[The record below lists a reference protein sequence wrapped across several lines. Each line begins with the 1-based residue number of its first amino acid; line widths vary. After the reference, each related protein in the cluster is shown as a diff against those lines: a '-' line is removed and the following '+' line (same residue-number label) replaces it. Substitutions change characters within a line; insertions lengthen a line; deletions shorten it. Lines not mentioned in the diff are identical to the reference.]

1 MAYEKKEGDISIF
14 KNNFKNAKNQPDY
27 KGSYRKNGR
36 DYQVAL
42 WIKEDKN
49 GKKFFTGKL
58 SDDEVKAKPTEERT
72 IYPAAS
78 QGSDN
83 LPF

>member
-14 KNNFKNAKNQPDY
+14 KNNFKNATNQPDY
-27 KGSYRKNGR
+27 KGTYRKNGR

-58 SDDEVKAKPTEERT
+58 SDDEVKAKVADYQPTKSEHST
-72 IYPAAS
+72 
-78 QGSDN
+78 SDD